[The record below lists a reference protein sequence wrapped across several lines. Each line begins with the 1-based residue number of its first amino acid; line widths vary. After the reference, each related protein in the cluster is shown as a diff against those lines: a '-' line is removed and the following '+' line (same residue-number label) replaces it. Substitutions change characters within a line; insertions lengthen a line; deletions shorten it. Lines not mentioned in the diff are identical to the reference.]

1 MENHRPDGLDFDIIR
16 QLREDGRRPAKTI
29 ALALGIT
36 EATVTSRINALSEA
50 NVMRVMA
57 QRNVTHLKTRLFC
70 FIRVWIRGRSAQD
83 VATDIAAFASAG
95 SVMLMMGSPEIHVT
109 ALVEDNDGL
118 LALLQDHIA
127 QVDGVARLDACVTL
141 RAYKYRYDVVVLNS
155 ALSLGEPQ
163 GDPLDDAIIHQLQLD
178 GRISNREIGRV
189 LDVSASTIRERVNR
203 MLANRQIHIGAVC
216 DYRKIGFDIAAMA
229 YLQVE
234 PARIRQALK
243 HLMERK
249 EIGQV
254 SAVSG
259 SANIYVILAA
269 RSLEDLFSIVRLT
282 LETTPGVIESTVSLV
297 TQSIKH
303 RADLIS
309 LVESPD

>member
-1 MENHRPDGLDFDIIR
+1 MENHRPDDLDFDIIR
-16 QLREDGRRPAKTI
+16 QLRKDGRCPAKTI
-29 ALALGIT
+29 ALKLGIT
-36 EATVTSRINALSEA
+36 EATVTARINALSEA

-57 QRNVTHLKTRLFC
+57 QRNVAHLKTRLFC

-83 VATDIAAFASAG
+83 VATDIAAFAGAG

-118 LALLQDHIA
+118 RALLQDHIS

-216 DYRKIGFDIAAMA
+216 DYRKIGFEIAAMA

-234 PARIRQALK
+234 PARIKQALK
-243 HLMERK
+243 HLMEHT

-254 SAVSG
+254 SAISG
-259 SANIYVILAA
+259 SSNIYVIFAA
-269 RSLEDLFSIVRLT
+269 RSLGDLFDIVRLT

>member
-29 ALALGIT
+29 AQALGIT
-36 EATVTSRINALSEA
+36 EATVTARINALSEA
-50 NVMRVMA
+50 SVMRVMA
-57 QRNVTHLKTRLFC
+57 QRNVAHLRTRLFC
-70 FIRVWIRGRSAQD
+70 FIRVWIRDRSSQA
-83 VATDIAAFASAG
+83 VANDIAAFAGAG

-127 QVDGVARLDACVTL
+127 QVPGVARLDASVTL
-141 RAYKYRYDVVVLNS
+141 KAYKYRYDVVSLS
-155 ALSLGEPQ
+155 PALSLGEPQ

-203 MLANRQIHIGAVC
+203 MLASQQIHIGAVC
-216 DYRKIGFDIAAMA
+216 DYRRIGFEVAAVA
-229 YLQVE
+229 YLQVD
-234 PARIRQALK
+234 PRLIKQALA
-243 HLMERK
+243 HLMAHN

-254 SAVSG
+254 SAISG
-259 SANIYVILAA
+259 AANLYVIFAA
-269 RSLEDLFSIVRLT
+269 RSLEHLFDIVRLK
-282 LETTPGVIESTVSLV
+282 LETVPGVIETSVSLV
-297 TQSIKH
+297 TQTIKH

>member
-36 EATVTSRINALSEA
+36 EATVTARINALSEA
-50 NVMRVMA
+50 SVMRVMA
-57 QRNVTHLKTRLFC
+57 QRNVAHLRTRLFC
-70 FIRVWIRGRSAQD
+70 FIRVWIRDRSSQA
-83 VATDIAAFASAG
+83 VANDIAAFAGAG

-127 QVDGVARLDACVTL
+127 QVPGVARLDASVTL
-141 RAYKYRYDVVVLNS
+141 KAYKYRYDVVSLS
-155 ALSLGEPQ
+155 PALSLGEPQ

-203 MLANRQIHIGAVC
+203 MLASKQIHIGAVC
-216 DYRKIGFDIAAMA
+216 DYRRIGFEVAAVA
-229 YLQVE
+229 YLQVD
-234 PARIRQALK
+234 PRLIKQALA
-243 HLMERK
+243 HLMAHN

-254 SAVSG
+254 SAISG
-259 SANIYVILAA
+259 AANLYVIFAA
-269 RSLEDLFSIVRLT
+269 RSLEHLFDIVRLK
-282 LETTPGVIESTVSLV
+282 LETVPGVIETSVGLV
-297 TQSIKH
+297 TQTIKH

-309 LVESPD
+309 LVETPD

>member
-29 ALALGIT
+29 AQALGIT
-36 EATVTSRINALSEA
+36 EATVTARINALSEA
-50 NVMRVMA
+50 SVMRVMA
-57 QRNVTHLKTRLFC
+57 QRNVAHLRTRLFC
-70 FIRVWIRGRSAQD
+70 FIRVWIRDRSSQA
-83 VATDIAAFASAG
+83 VANDIAAFAGAG

-127 QVDGVARLDACVTL
+127 QVPGVARLDASVTL
-141 RAYKYRYDVVVLNS
+141 KAYKYRYDVVSLS
-155 ALSLGEPQ
+155 PALSLGEPQ
-163 GDPLDDAIIHQLQLD
+163 GDPLDDAIVHQLQLD

-203 MLANRQIHIGAVC
+203 MLASQQIHIGAVC
-216 DYRKIGFDIAAMA
+216 DYRRIGFEVAAVA
-229 YLQVE
+229 YLQVD
-234 PARIRQALK
+234 PRLIKQALA
-243 HLMERK
+243 HLMAHN

-254 SAVSG
+254 SAISG
-259 SANIYVILAA
+259 AANLYVIFAA
-269 RSLEDLFSIVRLT
+269 RSLEHLFDIVRLK
-282 LETTPGVIESTVSLV
+282 LETVPGVIETSVGLV
-297 TQSIKH
+297 TQAIKH

-309 LVESPD
+309 LVETPG

>member
-36 EATVTSRINALSEA
+36 EATVTARINALSEA
-50 NVMRVMA
+50 SVMRVMA
-57 QRNVTHLKTRLFC
+57 QRNVAHLRTRLFC
-70 FIRVWIRGRSAQD
+70 FIRVWIRDRAAQA
-83 VATDIAAFASAG
+83 VANDIAAFAGAG

-127 QVDGVARLDACVTL
+127 QVKGVARLDASVTL
-141 RAYKYRYDVVVLNS
+141 KAYKYRYDVVSLS
-155 ALSLGEPQ
+155 PALSLGEPQ

-203 MLANRQIHIGAVC
+203 MLASKQIHIGAVC
-216 DYRKIGFDIAAMA
+216 DYRRIGFEVAAVA
-229 YLQVE
+229 YLQVD
-234 PARIRQALK
+234 PRLIKQALV
-243 HLMERK
+243 HLMAHK

-254 SAVSG
+254 SAISG
-259 SANIYVILAA
+259 AANLYVIFAA
-269 RSLEDLFSIVRLT
+269 RSLEHLFDIVRLK
-282 LETTPGVIESTVSLV
+282 LETVPGVIETSVSLV
-297 TQSIKH
+297 TQTVKH

-309 LVESPD
+309 LVETPG

>member
-29 ALALGIT
+29 AQTLGIT

-50 NVMRVMA
+50 GVMRVMA
-57 QRNVTHLKTRLFC
+57 QRNVAHLRTRLFC
-70 FIRVWIRGRSAQD
+70 FIRVWIRDRPAQD
-83 VATDIAAFASAG
+83 VANDIAAFASAG

-127 QVDGVARLDACVTL
+127 QVPGVARLDASVTL
-141 RAYKYRYDVVVLNS
+141 KAYKYRYDVVSLS
-155 ALSLGEPQ
+155 PALSLGEPQ
-163 GDPLDDAIIHQLQLD
+163 GDPLEDAIVHQLQLD

-203 MLANRQIHIGAVC
+203 MLAAKQIHIGAVC
-216 DYRKIGFDIAAMA
+216 DYRKIGFEVAAVA
-229 YLQVE
+229 YLQVD
-234 PARIRQALK
+234 PRLIKQALAQ
-243 HLMERK
+243 LMAHQ

-254 SAVSG
+254 SAISG
-259 SANIYVILAA
+259 AANLYVIFAA
-269 RSLEDLFSIVRLT
+269 RSLEHLFDIVRLK
-282 LETTPGVIESTVSLV
+282 LETVPGVIETSVGLI
-297 TQSIKH
+297 TQTIKH

-309 LVESPD
+309 LVETPG

>member
-29 ALALGIT
+29 AQALGIT
-36 EATVTSRINALSEA
+36 EATVTARINALSEA
-50 NVMRVMA
+50 SVMRVMA
-57 QRNVTHLKTRLFC
+57 QRNVAHLRTRLFC
-70 FIRVWIRGRSAQD
+70 FIRVWIRDRSAQA
-83 VATDIAAFASAG
+83 VANDIAAFASAG

-127 QVDGVARLDACVTL
+127 QVPGVARLDASVTL
-141 RAYKYRYDVVVLNS
+141 KAYKYRYDVVSLS
-155 ALSLGEPQ
+155 PALSLGEPQ
-163 GDPLDDAIIHQLQLD
+163 GDPLDDAIVHQLQLD

-203 MLANRQIHIGAVC
+203 MLASKQIHIGAVC
-216 DYRKIGFDIAAMA
+216 DYRKIGFEVAAVA
-229 YLQVE
+229 YLQVD
-234 PARIRQALK
+234 PRLIKQALA
-243 HLMERK
+243 HLMAHN

-254 SAVSG
+254 SAISG
-259 SANIYVILAA
+259 AANLYVIFAA
-269 RSLEDLFSIVRLT
+269 RSLEHLFDIVRLK
-282 LETTPGVIESTVSLV
+282 LETVPGVIETSVGLV
-297 TQSIKH
+297 TQAIKH

-309 LVESPD
+309 LVETPG